1 MKIKLKEGVS
11 VSDLPKVSS
20 DCKGIANMF
29 GDNDIIEVDVVPGK
43 ILNYVE
49 EITSNKSSSKN
60 KKGDK

>member
-1 MKIKLKEGVS
+1 
-11 VSDLPKVSS
+11 
-20 DCKGIANMF
+20 MF